1 MNDIEKSILKTIAY
15 FDIFSRPLKEKE
27 IFENLQKINDRKE
40 VSFFKFKQILQNLEL
55 KKNIENK
62 DNLYFLKGEKN
73 IIEQRKN
80 REETSERNWKKLE
93 KISKKINH
101 IPCLRR
107 VFVSG
112 SLAINNSNEKSD
124 IDLLIIAS
132 ASRIFTIRFFL
143 TLLLDI
149 IGERRQPGKIAGK
162 ICLNHYLT
170 EDNLKVT
177 FPSLYNAYT
186 YFHLLPI
193 IDRGRV
199 FEKFR
204 KENNWIKDYILFW
217 EKKFK
222 APFQIKKDLKTA
234 KFLEK
239 ILLGNFG
246 NWLEKRFKES
256 QLKRKKEHYPEEIKK
271 GRVILEDNLIEL
283 HPDSP
288 EEEILKEYKKRITK
302 LNL

>member
-1 MNDIEKSILKTIAY
+1 MNDIEKSILKTITY

-40 VSFFKFKQILQNLEL
+40 ASFFKFKQILQNLEL

-73 IIEQRKN
+73 IIEKRKN
-80 REETSERNWKKLE
+80 REETSERNWQKLE
-93 KISKKINH
+93 KIAKKINWT
-101 IPCLRR
+101 PFLKG

-124 IDLLIIAS
+124 IDLMIITKKG
-132 ASRIFTIRFFL
+132 RIFMVRFFL
-143 TLLLDI
+143 TLILDF
-149 IGERRQPGKIAGK
+149 IGERRTPQKIVGK
-162 ICLNHYLT
+162 ICLNHYLV
-170 EDNLKVT
+170 EKSLKVK

-186 YFHLLPI
+186 YLHLKPI
-193 IDRGRV
+193 INREEV

-204 KENNWIKDYILFW
+204 KENNWMQDYLLFW
-217 EKKFK
+217 DKTFEPPFK
-222 APFQIKKDLKTA
+222 IENKSTTA

-239 ILLGNFG
+239 ILSGNFG
-246 NWLEKRFKES
+246 NWLEKKFKES

-288 EEEILKEYKKRITK
+288 EEEILQKYQKRLNK
-302 LNL
+302 LL